1 MKFHLPS
8 VLLGAALVSSLAVS
22 GIAMAAKQ
30 QCPEDATCYD
40 GHVLEFNPDDG
51 PVQFLVVKSTS
62 LTTTTLDG
70 QSVAGTATLVEF
82 ASDGDRYVQRGDPLP
97 PYAKVG
103 VLANANTGDTFG
115 LAEVAGQ

>member
-1 MKFHLPS
+1 MRI
-8 VLLGAALVSSLAVS
+8 LLGSAVLCFTLATGTLAL
-22 GIAMAAKQ
+22 AAKPD
-30 QCPEDATCYD
+30 QCPEGATCYS
-40 GHVLEFNPDDG
+40 GHVLEFNPDEG

-82 ASDGDRYVQRGDPLP
+82 ASDGDRYTQRGDPLP
-97 PYAKVG
+97 PYPKVG

-115 LAEVAGQ
+115 LAEITGADQH